1 VKRLTNDQ
9 LARLY
14 VYYLAVTISTNGHAD
29 AVLEALEHIVFVAL
43 TRLTPEQWYS
53 QTRNTTREGRGLR

>member
-14 VYYLAVTISTNGHAD
+14 VYYLAVHMSTNGHAD
-29 AVLEALEHIVFVAL
+29 ALLEVLERIVFVAL
-43 TRLTPEQWYS
+43 TRLTPVQWHN
-53 QTRNTTREGRGLR
+53 QTQTAREGRGLR

>member
-14 VYYLAVTISTNGHAD
+14 VYYSAVSLSTNGQAN
-29 AVLEALEHIVFVAL
+29 AVLDALEHIVFVAL
-43 TRLTPEQWYS
+43 TRLTPVQWHN
-53 QTRNTTREGRGLR
+53 QTQTAREGRGLR